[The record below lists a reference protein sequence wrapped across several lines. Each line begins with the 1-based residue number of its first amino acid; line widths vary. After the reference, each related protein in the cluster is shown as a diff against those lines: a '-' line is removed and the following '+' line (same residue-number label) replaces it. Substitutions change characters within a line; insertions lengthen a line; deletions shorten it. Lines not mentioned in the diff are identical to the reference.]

1 MLGEQRLG
9 KKQAKTLSVFA
20 ETVIKENLGRCRYMR
35 VKPEESIPSQEEVI
49 EDFYAG
55 Q

>member
-9 KKQAKTLSVFA
+9 KKQAKTLSGIA
-20 ETVIKENLGRCRYMR
+20 KETVIKENLGRCRYMR
-35 VKPEESIPSQEEVI
+35 VKPEESIPSQEVI